1 MISCKIVFQLI
12 GNNFQRKLKLIA
24 TPYILQ
30 WYYNI
35 RLVFETVFFSELVA
49 DDILD
54 FCQRF
59 LTILYHFQNTVA
71 R

>member
-49 DDILD
+49 DDIFGLLSEI
-54 FCQRF
+54 FN
-59 LTILYHFQNTVA
+59 HTVSLSKHSG
-71 R
+71 

>member
-49 DDILD
+49 DDI
-54 FCQRF
+54 FGF
-59 LTILYHFQNTVA
+59 LSEIFNHTVSLSKHSG
-71 R
+71 